1 MKSITI
7 NFDTDNDAFKLNEV
21 KETRRMITAG
31 LDLIYQ
37 RSLTAV
43 VLTDINGNS
52 VGTMVAK

>member
-31 LDLIYQ
+31 LDLMYQ